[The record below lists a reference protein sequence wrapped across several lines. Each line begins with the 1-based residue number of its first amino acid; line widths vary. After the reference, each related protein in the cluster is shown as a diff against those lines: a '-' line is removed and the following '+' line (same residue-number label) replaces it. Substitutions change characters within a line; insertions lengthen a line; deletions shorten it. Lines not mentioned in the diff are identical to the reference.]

1 MREKTTNGQIII
13 VFTEHPVFG
22 ALLIPYIA
30 EKSEDGT
37 LQLIEQAFHISPE
50 AVAQMSETERRVI
63 GIASQYTEKYLMNLY
78 SREKTV
84 SRFLHKL
91 AEKPEL
97 IKNDIR
103 PFIEEKLQEML
114 GLIRKDGLPLYQKQA
129 GNKTL
134 YAHHAY
140 HIHPL
145 DAEVRWQQHIPLL
158 AAMLLRRATVFPRR
172 TETRHHTDL
181 RPDRPV
187 TRNEFILLSAY
198 RQYPAPTFHQKESN
212 QRERLANRE
221 IYRQHYH
228 PDCTLPR
235 N

>member
-84 SRFLHKL
+84 S
-91 AEKPEL
+91 
-97 IKNDIR
+97 
-103 PFIEEKLQEML
+103 
-114 GLIRKDGLPLYQKQA
+114 
-129 GNKTL
+129 
-134 YAHHAY
+134 
-140 HIHPL
+140 
-145 DAEVRWQQHIPLL
+145 VR
-158 AAMLLRRATVFPRR
+158 
-172 TETRHHTDL
+172 
-181 RPDRPV
+181 
-187 TRNEFILLSAY
+187 S
-198 RQYPAPTFHQKESN
+198 
-212 QRERLANRE
+212 
-221 IYRQHYH
+221 
-228 PDCTLPR
+228 
-235 N
+235 